1 MLRLS
6 RTGGNTITK
15 RQFNSDT
22 AALVQRLR
30 AYESTV
36 YDLEKWIIKQVKL
49 HQDMKVL
56 DLGCGTGKQMFAL
69 HRFLSSESKIVG
81 IDISSDAV
89 ARVNQRAE
97 KEGITNVKA
106 MICHLDDVTTYF
118 KESRFDLILSTY
130 AIYYSKDMLSLLS
143 SLRRLLNDKGQVF
156 VCGYGKGT
164 NQEFYDLVNKLVND
178 ESRKIGS
185 IGDFMGKQDIAHA
198 ATSYSSYRV
207 VRLANTVVFRSAESV
222 LAWWK
227 NHNSYIPEL
236 HREVCHTIDQYLKK
250 NGSFTMTKN
259 VLGVLYES

>member
-1 MLRLS
+1 M
-6 RTGGNTITK
+6 K
-15 RQFNSDT
+15 RQFDSDT

-30 AYESTV
+30 ATESTV

-49 HQDMKVL
+49 RHDMKVL

-69 HRFLSSESKIVG
+69 LGFLSSESKIVG

-89 ARVNQRAE
+89 ARVNQRANR
-97 KEGITNVKA
+97 EGITNIKA
-106 MICHLDDVTTYF
+106 IVCDLDDVTTYF
-118 KESRFDLILSTY
+118 KESRFNLILSTY
-130 AIYYSKDMLSLLS
+130 AIYYSRNMLSLLS
-143 SLRRLLNDKGQVF
+143 SLRHLLNDNGQVF

-185 IGDFMGKQDIAHA
+185 IEDFMEEQDIAQVA
-198 ATSYSSYRV
+198 RSYSSYRI
-207 VRLANTVVFRSAESV
+207 VRLANSVVFRSAENV

-250 NGSFTMTKN
+250 NGSFRMTKN

>member
-1 MLRLS
+1 M
-6 RTGGNTITK
+6 K
-15 RQFNSDT
+15 RKFDSDT

-30 AYESTV
+30 ASESTV

-49 HQDMKVL
+49 RHDMKVL

-69 HRFLSSESKIVG
+69 FRFLSSESKIVG

-97 KEGITNVKA
+97 KEGIANIKA
-106 MICHLDDVTTYF
+106 IVCHLDDVTTYF

-143 SLRRLLNDKGQVF
+143 SLPHLLSDNGQVF
-156 VCGYGKGT
+156 ACGYGKGT

-178 ESRKIGS
+178 ESRRIRS
-185 IGDFMGKQDIAHA
+185 IDDFIEEQDIAQVA
-198 ATSYSSYRV
+198 VSYSSYRV

-236 HREVCHTIDQYLKK
+236 HRDVCHTIDQYIKK
-250 NGSFTMTKN
+250 NGAFPMTKN
-259 VLGVLYES
+259 VFGVLYES